1 MVKIIKAIEKQSDMA
16 TELLFAKELEIESAA
31 WESEF
36 YKKSPKK
43 ITATALMYSFW
54 QIQRLGKNT
63 LGDWATKL
71 GEHLNITVTEQ
82 SVNERFTQRAVDM
95 AKLTLHKA
103 LNLNINKAKLAQDKT
118 SLENIIKL
126 FNRILLRD
134 STNQKL
140 PAHLHEDFPGSYSHG
155 DPTALM
161 RIQALFDFTNEQWLD
176 FQIGSNKDNDQ
187 GAADCIADFLQP
199 NDLILQ
205 DLGYFTLD
213 WLEQVIENQFIITK
227 WKPNCHLLDLK
238 ENKIDLLALLK
249 GKKQVDMQVLVG
261 SKKRIPMRLVAR
273 KLPRAKADKRIKE
286 AKKDRHS
293 KANHSKEYFELLR
306 YEIYLT
312 NISEDMLCA
321 KEIAKLYGLRWY
333 IEILFKSWK
342 SYANFKKM
350 FDKKKMHFFRTLFTV
365 YILLIEFV
373 WFTTVIYKE
382 VKNKIKKMTT
392 FHLSILKFMSTIN
405 NMLTGILNIT
415 EIRQLEPYI
424 KQFAQHAT
432 HKPHTKRDNMI
443 NKYLY
448 VKELCVSF
456 F

>member
-1 MVKIIKAIEKQSDMA
+1 MVKIAKAIEKQSDVT

-36 YKKSPKK
+36 YKKSPRK
-43 ITATALMYSFW
+43 ITATTLVYSFW

-71 GEHLNITVTEQ
+71 GEHLDLTVTEQ

-95 AKLTLHKA
+95 AKLTLQKA
-103 LNLNINKAKLAQDKT
+103 LNLKINKTKLARDKKEVE
-118 SLENIIKL
+118 SLMQL
-126 FNRILLRD
+126 FNRVVLRD

-155 DPTALM
+155 EPTALM
-161 RIQALFDFTNEQWLD
+161 RIQAAFDFSNEQWLD

-187 GAADCIADFLQP
+187 KAADCIFDLLED

-205 DLGYFTLD
+205 DLGYFTLS
-213 WLEQVIENQFIITK
+213 WLEQVIENQFIITQ
-227 WKPNCHLLDLK
+227 WKPNCHLLDLLGD
-238 ENKIDLLALLK
+238 KIDLLTLLK

-261 SKKRIPMRLVAR
+261 SKNRIPMRLVAR
-273 KLPRAKADKRIKE
+273 KLPKSKAKKRIRE
-286 AKKDRHS
+286 AKKNRHS

-312 NISEDMLCA
+312 NISEDMLSP

-382 VKNKIKKMTT
+382 VKDKIKKMTNH
-392 FHLSILKFMSTIN
+392 HLSILKFMGTIN

-415 EIRQLEPYI
+415 AIRQLEPYI
-424 KQFAQHAT
+424 KQFALHAT

-456 F
+456 S